1 MKEGMTI
8 VGLLSRL
15 LGTDP
20 ASIHSA
26 CIKIYEDAR
35 RKRPGKPDRDYLKL
49 VLFTKPPYDYQLDSV
64 IDGVLNECSN
74 IQELADYITLSL
86 DTSLPTKT
94 PLWDFRERN
103 LKMFPKVKVRN
114 QKFFKN
120 FWG

>member
-1 MKEGMTI
+1 MTI

-74 IQELADYITLSL
+74 IQEFPIISL
-86 DTSLPTKT
+86 FRLILPCL
-94 PLWDFRERN
+94 PRLHSGIF
-103 LKMFPKVKVRN
+103 VS
-114 QKFFKN
+114 
-120 FWG
+120 GI